1 MSPNESF
8 LKKLNP
14 NMVNFRLDKVKTPP
28 PAPDG
33 YCGHLISPYA
43 KVIKSADLKSEVETK
58 LSNLTSKDNW
68 KTMEKIKA
76 KTPIQRSRFRSD
88 NNNKIKKKFFQISNQ
103 FFVPKS
109 EKFRNANSNSWSLEV
124 ALFAIRFSRFSCEKS
139 EICYHSKSNDSA

>member
-8 LKKLNP
+8 LKELNL

-33 YCGHLISPYA
+33 YCGHLISPYT

-76 KTPIQRSRFRSD
+76 KTPIQRSRFHSD
-88 NNNKIKKKFFQISNQ
+88 NKNKVPLRSKKQGAL
-103 FFVPKS
+103 
-109 EKFRNANSNSWSLEV
+109 RNSLV
-124 ALFAIRFSRFSCEKS
+124 LLRVTPL
-139 EICYHSKSNDSA
+139 